1 MAKFYGVIG
10 YADTQ
15 ETSLGV
21 HEEVFIRRH
30 AYGEVLR
37 NNRKLE
43 NGEHLN
49 DDLTLN
55 NQISIVGDPY
65 AVKHFFSI
73 RYVEWMGAKWKVTN
87 VEVQPP
93 RLTLTIGGVY
103 NGPTGW
109 VTRPTL

>member
-10 YADTQ
+10 YADIQ

-21 HEEVFIRRH
+21 HEEVLVRRR
-30 AYGEVLR
+30 AYGDVLR

-43 NGEHLN
+43 NGEGLN

-55 NQISIVGDPY
+55 NQISILADAY
-65 AVKHFFSI
+65 AGQHFFSI
-73 RYVEWMGAKWKVTN
+73 RYVEWMGAKWKVIN

-93 RLTLTIGGVY
+93 RLILTIGGVY

-109 VTRPTL
+109 TTRPPM

>member
-1 MAKFYGVIG
+1 MAKFYGIIG
-10 YADTQ
+10 YAQTQ

-21 HEEVFIRRH
+21 YEEVFTQKY
-30 AYGEVLR
+30 AYGDVFR

-43 NGEHLN
+43 TGEYLN
-49 DDLTLN
+49 DDLALN
-55 NQISIVGDPY
+55 NQISIVADPY
-65 AVKHFFSI
+65 ASEHFFAI

-93 RLTLTIGGVY
+93 RLLLTIGGVY

-109 VTRPTL
+109 AT